1 MGILNE
7 MFGDEEES
15 LPYEGELLAEG
26 DYVSKKETMM
36 SGYGIFRKKYVLK
49 NLLLRLFI
57 AGAALASAVF
67 MIVTSPAEDRAI
79 PFLCLVMCVF
89 VIGWFIAQFTS
100 NKKNYLKSL
109 ESLAGIPYHA
119 EIYTD
124 KIKIADM
131 SPPSENTEN
140 TENTENA
147 GEGNT
152 EDSTEDMDAGPPAT
166 VIHLDSPIVDLLDKD
181 DMFILIVKKAYVFIM
196 PKAAFSEEDA
206 KTVREKLSNIMGIRY
221 KCT

>member
-57 AGAALASAVF
+57 AGLALASAVF
-67 MIVTSPAEDRAI
+67 MLITSPPEDRAI
-79 PFLCLVMCVF
+79 PYLCLCMCLF
-89 VIGWFIAQFTS
+89 VIFWFIGQFTG
-100 NKKNYLKSL
+100 NKKSYLKSL

-131 SPPSENTEN
+131 SPIEESAEN

-147 GEGNT
+147 GEDGT
-152 EDSTEDMDAGPPAT
+152 EDRDAGPPAT
-166 VIHLDSPIVDLLDKD
+166 VIHLDSPIVDLLDSE
-181 DMFILIVKKAYVFIM
+181 DMLILIVKKAYVFIM

-221 KCT
+221 KTV